1 MSTIES
7 TECGC
12 FLCKILLKA
21 EGVGILSSTPV
32 LGRVAEKPGCNVS
45 RQDSLSRQPATQG
58 HILLVDDD
66 PATLLALTGVLQ
78 TRFDNLAV
86 DTCESGVVALDK
98 VATCDYDA
106 IVSDIKMPGMDGLE
120 LMHQVL
126 KIRPTTPT
134 LLVTG
139 HGDDALGPTALN
151 AGAYTFIQKPID
163 RDYFI
168 AWLKR
173 AIHLRQVIRQ
183 VEEQDHL
190 SKPTVRAYTANSS

>member
-1 MSTIES
+1 
-7 TECGC
+7 
-12 FLCKILLKA
+12 
-21 EGVGILSSTPV
+21 
-32 LGRVAEKPGCNVS
+32 
-45 RQDSLSRQPATQG
+45 
-58 HILLVDDD
+58 LLVDDD
-66 PATLLALTGVLQ
+66 PATLLALTGVLE
-78 TRFDNLAV
+78 TRFHTLAV

-139 HGDDALGPTALN
+139 HGDDGLGVKALDG
-151 AGAYTFIQKPID
+151 GAYTFIQKPID

-183 VEEQDHL
+183 IEDQNRLPE
-190 SKPTVRAYTANSS
+190 STVGTCTTNPS